1 MDKVIPKDQ
10 SPKDL
15 ILNIIRGSIKS
26 EEHFRVFRTGSIECP
41 DLFVRAE
48 IIGASHVIHFSYK
61 KVDLCEVFACL
72 HMALPGMNVIHKS
85 IDDCSDKTIML
96 QLGPVD
102 YHMTTQIKNWAQGEP
117 LINELEDRIRSAQ
130 MQENVIG
137 LVYEFPKV
145 NSESGSEHGPK
156 TIVKVT
162 PNRLSQVRLNQ
173 VRVETIHGYPNM
185 DSVVFTNTTFDF

>member
-1 MDKVIPKDQ
+1 MDKVVPTDQ

-26 EEHFRVFRTGSIECP
+26 EAHFRVFGTGFIECP

-61 KVDLCEVFACL
+61 KVELCEVFACL
-72 HMALPGMNVIHKS
+72 HMALPGMDVIHKS
-85 IDDCSDKTIML
+85 IGECCDKTITL

-102 YHMTTQIKNWAQGEP
+102 YHIATQIKNWARGEP
-117 LINELEDRIRSAQ
+117 LINELEDRISSSQ
-130 MQENVIG
+130 MQENEIG

-145 NSESGSEHGPK
+145 NLEPGSEHGPK
-156 TIVKVT
+156 TIVHVT
-162 PNRLSQVRLNQ
+162 TDRLSQ
-173 VRVETIHGYPNM
+173 VRVETIHGYPNK
-185 DSVVFTNTTFDF
+185 DSVVFTNATFDF

>member
-1 MDKVIPKDQ
+1 MDKVVPKDQ

-26 EEHFRVFRTGSIECP
+26 KEHFRVFGMGVIECP

-61 KVDLCEVFACL
+61 KVELCEVFACL
-72 HMALPGMNVIHKS
+72 HMALPGMDVIHKS
-85 IDDCSDKTIML
+85 IDDCSDKTITL

-130 MQENVIG
+130 MQENEIG

-145 NSESGSEHGPK
+145 NSEHGPK
-156 TIVKVT
+156 TIVHVT
-162 PNRLSQVRLNQ
+162 TDRLRQ
-173 VRVETIHGYPNM
+173 VRVETIHGYPNK
-185 DSVVFTNTTFDF
+185 DSVVFTNATFDF